1 MAKEAT
7 KDVEKKEVKKTTRK
21 KAAATKEV
29 AEKAT
34 PAKATKAKAT
44 KAKAP
49 KAKET
54 KAKAAPAKE
63 AEVKEVKKAAPAK
76 EAPAKEAPAKEAPA
90 KEAKPAGKTEW
101 EYSSPIRSEFV
112 KEGNEKTRISIPRG
126 KGEDGK
132 TKYDQY
138 FLKKHLVVMNKDGKS
153 AYCRFPKGAMK
164 HDDIS
169 VLRAGAEKS
178 ERKSVDELKV
188 EIQNGA
194 HSIQYK
200 KPSLKAQKTAEATKE
215 AGRE

>member
-54 KAKAAPAKE
+54 KAKAASAKE
-63 AEVKEVKKAAPAK
+63 AEVKEVKKA
-76 EAPAKEAPAKEAPA
+76 APAKEAPAKEAPA

-132 TKYDQY
+132 TKFDQY